1 MSHADEK
8 ETSLAIAIGGLVHMD
23 RAEDFVLKKPWHEAY
38 SRKSLAPHSGGM
50 NGKATLATKEMGE
63 DILNRIM
70 PVLVDKLKAIIAGNN
85 A

>member
-1 MSHADEK
+1 
-8 ETSLAIAIGGLVHMD
+8 MD

-38 SRKSLAPHSGGM
+38 SRKSLALHSGGM

-63 DILNRIM
+63 DILNRLL
-70 PVLVDKLKAIIAGNN
+70 PVLVDKLRAIVAEKC